1 MKAPGHPVLL
11 SRDEDGA
18 VLLLALVFIVV
29 IAVVLSS
36 LLTLTGND
44 LLNSSNLRTQR
55 SVEYAAD
62 GAADAAVQAVR
73 YSESAYM
80 GAPQACLPNTP
91 PAGPPTSITVGA
103 PGSPGVQITVDCG
116 NGARSRRSCLSRTVL
131 PCVTRS
137 VNVYACQGPGTC
149 TVTSAHLQLQAL
161 VAFDDYSTT
170 TNVLLCNRTS
180 TATCGTGMAVE
191 SWVVRGSNS

>member
-1 MKAPGHPVLL
+1 MRTPGHPVLR

-80 GAPQACLPNTP
+80 GAPQACLPSTP
-91 PAGPPTSITVGA
+91 PAGSPSSITIGEA
-103 PGSPGVQITVDCG
+103 SNPGVQITVDCG

-137 VNVYACQGPGTC
+137 VSVYACQGTGTC
-149 TVTSAHLQLQAL
+149 TSTSPHLQLQAT
-161 VAFDDYSTT
+161 VGFDDYSA
-170 TNVLLCNRTS
+170 TNVLLCSRTS
-180 TATCGTGMAVE
+180 TATCGTGMAIE
-191 SWVVRGSNS
+191 SWLVRGSNS

>member
-1 MKAPGHPVLL
+1 MRTPGHPVPW

-73 YSESAYM
+73 YSETAYM
-80 GAPQACLPNTP
+80 GTPQACLPNTP
-91 PAGPPTSITVGA
+91 PAGSPPSITIGEA
-103 PGSPGVQITVDCG
+103 PNPEVLITVDCG
-116 NGARSRRSCLSRTVL
+116 NGARNRRSCLSRTVL

-137 VNVYACQGPGTC
+137 VIVYACQGTGTC
-149 TVTSAHLQLQAL
+149 TSTSPHLQLQAT
-161 VAFDDYSTT
+161 VAFDDYSA
-170 TNVLLCNRTS
+170 TNVLLCSRTS
-180 TATCGTGMAVE
+180 TATCGTGMAIE